1 MSELFFSFHLLDMVN
16 KSNDLRAVFKAV
28 TQNGYSILM
37 TALFGVVTVYIYAI
51 VHAPAF
57 TPPPSQA
64 SMCLS

>member
-1 MSELFFSFHLLDMVN
+1 MVN